1 MYVIKYIFSHIYRN
15 TSLYFFIFLA
25 IFTIDRH
32 HRYEISSN
40 PKEYGPFELDVAE
53 YYSFLPT
60 FFYQNSDSVS
70 INFKK
75 NKRTVGMAIMYSPAF
90 LVGHAIAACNGE
102 IKDGYSE
109 PYKWSIR
116 WGSIIYCI
124 LGLLFC
130 RKSLLL
136 FFDDII
142 VSISLICILFGTN
155 LFFYTYCYGEM
166 PHSYLFFLYSA
177 FIYSTLQFVNK
188 QKYQNLIWIGLISG
202 LIILIRP
209 TDIIILLFP
218 LTYKINSVSDI
229 KERFRSFTKH
239 YFILALSLLLFALP
253 ILFQLF
259 IWKKYIGNYI
269 YYSYTDE
276 KFFFNDP
283 QILNFLFSYQKG
295 WLLYTPIMVF
305 SIIGIIL
312 SKKYMKDLFIP
323 LILITS
329 ISIYILSCWFDWAFG
344 GSFGCRPLVQ
354 LYALLIFPFA
364 LFISKIWNL
373 FEDASFRNLIS
384 KIVVCSAF
392 FLLIQF
398 NLFQIMQAKYLQ
410 IHWSGMNAK
419 IYKYVFL
426 NSNITE
432 RELKYLHSI
441 ATPLDYVKLKKGE
454 RGLPF

>member
-1 MYVIKYIFSHIYRN
+1 MSVLKNILSHIYKYS
-15 TSLYFFIFLA
+15 SLYFFAFLI

-40 PKEYGPFELDVAE
+40 PKAYGPFELDVAE

-70 INFKK
+70 INFKE
-75 NKRTVGMAIMYSPAF
+75 NKRTIGMAIMYSPSF
-90 LVGHAIAACNGE
+90 FGGHTIATFTGE
-102 IKDGYSE
+102 IKNGYSE

-116 WGSIIYCI
+116 WGSIIYLI

-142 VSISLICILFGTN
+142 VSISLICVLFGTN

-177 FIYSTLQFVNK
+177 LIYLTLQFVNK
-188 QKYQNLIWIGLISG
+188 QKHQSLIWIGLISG
-202 LIILIRP
+202 LITLIRP
-209 TDIIILLFP
+209 TDVVILLFP
-218 LTYKINSVSDI
+218 LAYKVHSVSDI
-229 KERFRSFTKH
+229 KKRLQSFTKH
-239 YFILALSLLLFALP
+239 YFILALSLLLFTLP

-305 SIIGIIL
+305 SIIGIVL
-312 SKKYMKDLFIP
+312 LRKHLKDFFVP

-329 ISIYILSCWFDWAFG
+329 CSIYILSCWFDWAFG
-344 GSFGCRPLVQ
+344 GSFGCRPIVQ

-364 LFISKIWNL
+364 LFISKTWNL
-373 FEDASFRNLIS
+373 FKNHTVRNMVSRVIIASVLFT
-384 KIVVCSAF
+384 
-392 FLLIQF
+392 LIQF
-398 NLFQIMQAKYLQ
+398 NLFQIMQARCMQ
-410 IHWSGMNAK
+410 IHWSGMNEK

-432 RELKYLHSI
+432 EELKYLHSI

-454 RGLPF
+454 RGLPL